1 MIREYD
7 TPFLQTCLIDF
18 LVCFALIQMS
28 FSQTNPS
35 VQLKASLD
43 KA

>member
-7 TPFLQTCLIDF
+7 TPFLIDF